1 MFKNIIEKIRFSSSK
16 TKTTENVKESE
27 KKPEEKSK

>member
-1 MFKNIIEKIRFSSSK
+1 MFKKIIEKIRFGSNK

-27 KKPEEKSK
+27 EKSK